1 MKRIAIFIDGTWNR
15 PDAENSTNVVRL
27 SRCVQ
32 HFDRKTDTPQM
43 VIYSPGV
50 RSGRGNTA
58 FGRKLDRVF
67 GGSLGW
73 GLLDIIEET
82 YRNLVFAYEQ
92 GDEVYIFG
100 FSRGAFAAR
109 SLAGMIRS
117 CGIAPRS
124 HLGRIPEAV
133 ARYVSR
139 APETKPDHPQS
150 FAFRADFAPDT
161 ATSQAEYNWRRK
173 VGDTN
178 AILLT
183 LPYLGVWDTVSALGL
198 PAFVPFADKFNAQYK
213 FHDTN
218 LSSSV
223 LSARHAVALDER
235 RKTFPAHLWSNL
247 EVLNRRYDTDAGP
260 QASPAYLQQWFAGTH
275 GSVGGGGARIGLSS
289 IAMHWVAMGAE
300 DAGLALNWE
309 DFDRQAHR
317 LNYKAPTDNR
327 FGPVGLSGMLLGA
340 LSKDRKGPIHKDDLS
355 LAALDRFHN
364 DSSYRPQ
371 SLQGVLH
378 EIYGLDE
385 TAWKELR
392 AQMITRDRGATHDL
406 DTTLRPRSRRV

>member
-15 PDAENSTNVVRL
+15 PDAENPTNVVRL
-27 SRCVQ
+27 SRCVK

-50 RSGRGNTA
+50 GSGRGNTA

-82 YRNLVFAYEQ
+82 YRNLVIAYEQ

-139 APETKPDHPQS
+139 DPETKPDHPQS

-161 ATSQAEYNWRRK
+161 ATSRAEYNWRRK
-173 VGDTN
+173 AGDTK
-178 AILLT
+178 AIQLT
-183 LPYLGVWDTVSALGL
+183 LPYLGVWDTVGALGL
-198 PAFVPFADKFNAQYK
+198 PEFLPYADKFNAQYQ
-213 FHDTN
+213 FHDTI

-235 RKTFPAHLWSNL
+235 RKTFPANMWSNL
-247 EVLNRRYDTDAGP
+247 DELNLRYAKKDGRQPA
-260 QASPAYLQQWFAGTH
+260 PAYMQQWFAGDH
-275 GSVGGGGARIGLSS
+275 GSVGGGGERIGLSS
-289 IAMHWVAMGAE
+289 IAMHWIAMGAE
-300 DAGLALNWE
+300 DAGLGLNWE

-317 LNYKAPTDNR
+317 LNFKSPTRNT
-327 FGPVGLSGMLLGA
+327 FGPKGLSGMLIGA
-340 LSKDRKGPIHKDDLS
+340 LTQDREGPLDKANLS
-355 LAALDRFHN
+355 LAAFDRFHA
-364 DSSYRPQ
+364 DSTYRPK
-371 SLQGVLH
+371 SLDGILH
-378 EIYGLDE
+378 ALYALND
-385 TAWKELR
+385 KERGDLR
-392 AQMITRDRGATHDL
+392 TFMIARDQGATHDL
-406 DTTLRPRSRRV
+406 DSTLRPRSRVF

>member
-15 PDAENSTNVVRL
+15 PDATHPTNVVRL
-27 SRCVQ
+27 SRCVK

-50 RSGRGNTA
+50 GSGRGNTA
-58 FGRKLDRVF
+58 FGRRLDRLF

-82 YRNLVFAYEQ
+82 YRNLVIAYEQ

-139 APETKPDHPQS
+139 APETHPEHPQS
-150 FAFRADFAPDT
+150 YTFRADFAPDT
-161 ATSQAEYNWRRK
+161 ATSRAEYNWRRK
-173 VGDTN
+173 TGDTD
-178 AILLT
+178 AIQLT
-183 LPYLGVWDTVSALGL
+183 IPFVGVWDTVGALGL
-198 PAFVPFADKFNAQYK
+198 PAFLPFADRFNAQYQ
-213 FHDTN
+213 FHDTM
-218 LSSSV
+218 LSSAV
-223 LSARHAVALDER
+223 LSARHALALDER
-235 RKTFPAHLWSNL
+235 RKTFPAHKWSNID
-247 EVLNRRYDTDAGP
+247 ELNQRYAVENGP
-260 QASPAYLQQWFAGTH
+260 QPPPAYLQQWFSGNH
-275 GSVGGGGARIGLSS
+275 GSVGGGGERIGLSS
-289 IAMHWVAMGAE
+289 IAMHWIAMGAE

-317 LNYKAPTDNR
+317 LNFTSPTQNK
-327 FGPVGLSGMLLGA
+327 FGPVGLSGVILGC
-340 LSKDRKGPIHKDDLS
+340 LSKDRDGPLDKSDLS
-355 LAALDRFHN
+355 LAALDRFHAEPT
-364 DSSYRPQ
+364 YRPA
-371 SLQGVLH
+371 SLDHILH
-378 EIYGLDE
+378 ELYALNDKQRGD
-385 TAWKELR
+385 LR
-392 AQMITRDRGATHDL
+392 TYMIARDRGATHDL
-406 DTTLRPRSRRV
+406 GTHFRPRSRDY

>member
-15 PDAENSTNVVRL
+15 PDAVNPTNVLRL

-50 RSGRGNTA
+50 GSGRGNTA

-139 APETKPDHPQS
+139 APETKPDHPHS

-173 VGDTN
+173 TGDTN

-183 LPYLGVWDTVSALGL
+183 LPYVGVWDTVGALGL
-198 PAFVPFADKFNAQYK
+198 PAFVPLANKFNAKYE
-213 FHDTN
+213 FHDTI

-247 EVLNRRYDTDAGP
+247 EDLNSRYGA

-275 GSVGGGGARIGLSS
+275 GSVGGGGERIGLSS
-289 IAMHWVAMGAE
+289 IAMHWIAMGAE
-300 DAGLALNWE
+300 DAGLSINWE

-317 LNYKAPTDNR
+317 LNFQSPTANS
-327 FGPVGLSGMLLGA
+327 FGPVGLSGMLIGA
-340 LSKDRKGPIHKDDLS
+340 LTKDRKGPTHKDNLS
-355 LAALDRFHN
+355 LAALDRFHK
-364 DSSYRPQ
+364 DTSYRPA
-371 SLQGVLH
+371 SLQGILH
-378 EIYGLDE
+378 EIYGLNE
-385 TAWKELR
+385 EKWQELR
-392 AQMITRDRGATHDL
+392 AEMIIRDRGATHDL
-406 DTTLRPRSRRV
+406 GSTMRPRSRKL

>member
-1 MKRIAIFIDGTWNR
+1 MKRIAIFIDGTFNR
-15 PDAENSTNVVRL
+15 TDSQNPTNVVRL
-27 SRCVQ
+27 SRCVK

-50 RSGRGNTA
+50 GSGRGNTA
-58 FGRKLDRVF
+58 LGRKLDRVF

-73 GLLDIIEET
+73 GLLDIIAET
-82 YRNLVFAYEQ
+82 YRNLVIAYEQ

-139 APETKPDHPQS
+139 APETHPEHPHS
-150 FAFRADFAPDT
+150 YAFSADFAPDT
-161 ATSQAEYNWRRK
+161 ATSRAEFNWRRK
-173 VGDTN
+173 MGDQT
-178 AILLT
+178 AIQLT
-183 LPYLGVWDTVSALGL
+183 LPYFGVWDTVGALGL
-198 PAFVPFADKFNAQYK
+198 PAFLPFADRFNAQYQ
-213 FHDTN
+213 FHDTM

-235 RKTFPAHLWSNL
+235 RKTFPPHLWSNL
-247 EVLNRRYDTDAGP
+247 ANLNARFDTDGP
-260 QASPAYLQQWFAGTH
+260 QKAPAYLQQWFAGDH
-275 GSVGGGGARIGLSS
+275 GSVGGGGSRIGLSS

-317 LNYKAPTDNR
+317 FDIMEPTISKFGPIGLSALLLGLVTQDRAGPTDI
-327 FGPVGLSGMLLGA
+327 S
-340 LSKDRKGPIHKDDLS
+340 DLS
-355 LAALDRFHN
+355 LAALDRFQ
-364 DSSYRPQ
+364 DERSYRPAA
-371 SLQGVLH
+371 LGGILH
-378 EIYGLDE
+378 QLYALND
-385 TAWKELR
+385 KEWGDLR
-392 AQMITRDRGATHDL
+392 AFMIARDRGATHDL
-406 DTTLRPRSRRV
+406 DTHMRPRSRRF